1 MYQSTN
7 LPIYQSPISNIL
19 SFIRARGTR
28 AWLVGG
34 YVRDRL
40 LGRPSHDLDI
50 VVTEGGIALAR
61 AIAAAFGGHFFVL
74 DAARDVGRAIVADA
88 TGAALDVDVARLRAP
103 DLLGD
108 LALRDFTIN
117 AIALEIVYDEAAS
130 VAASAAV
137 VDPFDGRADL
147 ARGWVRAVT
156 EGAFLDDP
164 LRMLRAVR
172 HVAGL
177 GFRIEDATFNLIRR
191 DAAQLPTVAGER
203 VRDELMRIIPAP
215 DGWQHV
221 RLLAR
226 LDLLRHVL
234 PEAAALIDV
243 TQSAPHYQDVFDH
256 TRAVMAHLQGIYA
269 LLWPGDDGETTSYV
283 RPQPVADDAT
293 ILAAAAVWAELAEGL
308 APCAADLRGHL
319 AQPLASG
326 HTRRDWLPWAAL
338 AHDWGKPVMRSV
350 EAGGRIRFLEHDR
363 WGALLVEARGRALK
377 LAVDEI
383 AYVSRL
389 VNQHMRPGHLAH
401 DYPPGRRA
409 LYRFFRDVDSN
420 GPDCALL
427 SLADHLATYAAR
439 PDVERWQRRLGTT
452 RLILETYFQERSAR
466 VAPTPLLDGREIMA
480 VTGLSPGPRIGELLE
495 GLREAQA
502 VGEVTTRDQALVW
515 LKSEIGGGG

>member
-7 LPIYQSPISNIL
+7 PSILRPPVSDIL
-19 SFIRARGTR
+19 SFIHARGAP

-34 YVRDRL
+34 YMRDQL

-50 VVTEGGIALAR
+50 VVAEGGVALAR
-61 AIAAAFGGHFFVL
+61 AIAAAFRGHFFVL
-74 DAARDVGRAIVADA
+74 DATRDVGRAILSDEAG
-88 TGAALDVDVARLRAP
+88 TSLDVDVARLRAP

-117 AIALEIVYDEAAS
+117 AIALEIGRDAPD
-130 VAASAAV
+130 AAV
-137 VDPFDGRADL
+137 IDPFDGQTDL
-147 ARGWVRAVT
+147 ARGLVRAVT

-172 HVAGL
+172 HVAEL
-177 GFRIEDATFNLIRR
+177 RFRIEDATFNLIRR
-191 DAAQLPTVAGER
+191 DAGQLPAVAGER
-203 VRDELMRIIPAP
+203 VRDELMRIIPVSG
-215 DGWQHV
+215 GWQHV

-226 LDLLRHVL
+226 LDLLRHTL

-256 TRAVMAHLQGIYA
+256 TRAVMAHVQGIDA
-269 LLWPGDDGETTSYV
+269 LLWPGAAETPASWV
-283 RPQPVADDAT
+283 RPRPVADDAT
-293 ILAAAAVWAELAEGL
+293 ILADEAVWGELADSL
-308 APCAADLRGHL
+308 APYAADLRGHL

-338 AHDWGKPVMRSV
+338 AHDWGKPAMRSV

-377 LAVDEI
+377 LAADEI

-389 VNQHMRPGHLAH
+389 VNQHMRPSHLAH
-401 DYPPGRRA
+401 DYPPSRRA
-409 LYRFFRDVDSN
+409 LYRFFRDTDAT
-420 GPDCALL
+420 GPECALL
-427 SLADHLATYAAR
+427 GLADHLATYAAQ
-439 PDVERWQRRLGTT
+439 PNSERWQRRLATGQ
-452 RLILETYFQERSAR
+452 LILETYFRERSAR
-466 VAPTPLLDGREIMA
+466 VDPTPLLDGREIMA
-480 VTGLSPGPRIGELLE
+480 VAGLAPGPRIGELLE
-495 GLREAQA
+495 ELREAQA

-515 LKSEIGGGG
+515 LKSEIRGGD